1 MSHNAIEVRDLTK
14 QYGDIRAVDS
24 LSFDVPAG
32 TIFGLLGPNGAGK
45 TTTLECI
52 EGLRKPDGGSIRV
65 LGIDTAKHPRK
76 LWDAIGVQLQ
86 TSGLPDTMTGREALA
101 FFSRYHRRTPD
112 YSILDRFGLKAKAQ
126 QQYGTLSVG
135 QKRRL
140 ALAIAVSHEPQ
151 IVILDEPTAGL
162 DVESRMELHEMMREL
177 KAAGTTIVL
186 ATHDMAEAEK
196 LCDRIAIIIQGKLGV
211 VGTPSQITAAGDQR
225 TRIQVASA
233 NGTFLNGA
241 PELPGAVLTGVADG
255 YARYSSESPSK
266 PLSAL
271 IRLLEEHDDELVDL
285 RVERPSLEERFMEIT
300 RRNQ

>member
-1 MSHNAIEVRDLTK
+1 M
-14 QYGDIRAVDS
+14 
-24 LSFDVPAG
+24 
-32 TIFGLLGPNGAGK
+32 
-45 TTTLECI
+45 
-52 EGLRKPDGGSIRV
+52 
-65 LGIDTAKHPRK
+65 
-76 LWDAIGVQLQ
+76 QLQ

-101 FFSRYHRRTPD
+101 FFSRYHQRTPD

-126 QQYGTLSVG
+126 QQYGTLSVD

-271 IRLLEEHDDELVDL
+271 IRLLEEHNDELVDL
-285 RVERPSLEERFMEIT
+285 RVEHPSLEERFMEIT